1 MLLCCLECTLQVNLL
16 NSGYWLMKISRIE
29 REKKTV
35 AAMISIYCRN
45 KEGNRTLCDGCKEL
59 LEYAHRR
66 LEHCK
71 FGNNKSTCR
80 KCPIHCYKPDMR
92 ERMRQIMR
100 YAGLRM
106 ILFHPIM
113 AIRHLGDERR

>member
-1 MLLCCLECTLQVNLL
+1 MT
-16 NSGYWLMKISRIE
+16 KIE
-29 REKKTV
+29 QEKRTV
-35 AAMISIYCRN
+35 KAMIAIYCRY
-45 KEGNRTLCDGCKEL
+45 KERNRELCDDCKQL

-71 FGNNKSTCR
+71 FGEGKSTCR

-92 ERMRQIMR
+92 EKMRDVMR
-100 YAGLRM
+100 FAGPRM

-113 AIRHLGDERR
+113 AIKHLWAERRKTAQ